1 MPQLTIRSR
10 LIHAQGSSGPTGP
23 APGGW
28 SSAIPLIS
36 MPRGVQGSML
46 AMASTT
52 MAAFGL
58 AFMSRYFLVRPKL
71 RRPTS
76 TSGAG
81 AVQPV
86 WSIVVQTPSG
96 TV

>member
-1 MPQLTIRSR
+1 
-10 LIHAQGSSGPTGP
+10 
-23 APGGW
+23 
-28 SSAIPLIS
+28 
-36 MPRGVQGSML
+36 
-46 AMASTT
+46 MASTT